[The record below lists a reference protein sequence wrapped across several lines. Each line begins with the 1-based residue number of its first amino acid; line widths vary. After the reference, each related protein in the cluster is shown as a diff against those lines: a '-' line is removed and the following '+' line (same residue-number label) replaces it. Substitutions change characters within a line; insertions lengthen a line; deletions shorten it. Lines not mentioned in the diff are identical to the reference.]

1 MISTPIFPTELH
13 ESVAKLVQDYFLA
26 ISSIDTVLVVNSCSR
41 GRAVPESDLDFAI
54 LVKPKTA
61 PAAIKIIE
69 SEWQTYTET
78 QPTVVAFK
86 HSHQFAHLHLDVI
99 EGNYT
104 PGILEPGA
112 PSDFFEIEIGNQ
124 IRYSLPMNPPGT
136 YFQELQQKWLP
147 YYNETLRSQRFIL
160 SRSACDYNLNHIP
173 LFIRRSLYFQAFD
186 ILYRAFQDY
195 LQTLFIANKVYPIAY
210 NKWIKEQVTDWLQL
224 PELYPKL
231 SPILSV
237 NNIEGTEINIKAAM
251 LYDLLHELT
260 FEP

>member
-104 PGILEPGA
+104 PGILE
-112 PSDFFEIEIGNQ
+112 
-124 IRYSLPMNPPGT
+124 
-136 YFQELQQKWLP
+136 
-147 YYNETLRSQRFIL
+147 
-160 SRSACDYNLNHIP
+160 
-173 LFIRRSLYFQAFD
+173 
-186 ILYRAFQDY
+186 
-195 LQTLFIANKVYPIAY
+195 
-210 NKWIKEQVTDWLQL
+210 
-224 PELYPKL
+224 
-231 SPILSV
+231 
-237 NNIEGTEINIKAAM
+237 
-251 LYDLLHELT
+251 
-260 FEP
+260 